1 MRIDELRTKN
11 QESRTNRQE
20 TTKNQE
26 ERTNKGPR
34 NNKENNK
41 GVIIEE
47 LIIEELIIEDRD
59 INNKLYIEII
69 VTV

>member
-1 MRIDELRTKN
+1 MRIDEIRTKN
-11 QESRTNRQE
+11 QESLTNKQE

-26 ERTNKGPR
+26 EITNKGPR
-34 NNKENNK
+34 NNK
-41 GVIIEE
+41 GVIIEK
-47 LIIEELIIEDRD
+47 LIIEDRD

>member
-1 MRIDELRTKN
+1 MRIDEIRTKN
-11 QESRTNRQE
+11 QELITNKQE

-26 ERTNKGPR
+26 EITNKGPR

-41 GVIIEE
+41 GV
-47 LIIEELIIEDRD
+47 IIEELIIEDRD

>member
-1 MRIDELRTKN
+1 MRIDEIRTKN
-11 QESRTNRQE
+11 QESRTNKQE

-26 ERTNKGPR
+26 ERTNKGSR
-34 NNKENNK
+34 NNKENNKENNK
-41 GVIIEE
+41 GV
-47 LIIEELIIEDRD
+47 IIEELIIEDRD

>member
-1 MRIDELRTKN
+1 MRIDEIKTKN
-11 QESRTNRQE
+11 QESITNKQE

-26 ERTNKGPR
+26 EITNKGPR

-41 GVIIEE
+41 GVIIEKST
-47 LIIEELIIEDRD
+47 IEDRD

>member
-1 MRIDELRTKN
+1 MRIDEIKTKN
-11 QESRTNRQE
+11 QESITNKQE

-26 ERTNKGPR
+26 EITNKGPR

-41 GVIIEE
+41 GV
-47 LIIEELIIEDRD
+47 IIEELIIEDRD

>member
-1 MRIDELRTKN
+1 MRIDEIRTKN
-11 QESRTNRQE
+11 QESRTNKQE

-47 LIIEELIIEDRD
+47 LIIEDRD

>member
-11 QESRTNRQE
+11 QESRTNKQE

-47 LIIEELIIEDRD
+47 LIIEDRD

>member
-1 MRIDELRTKN
+1 MRIDEIKTKN
-11 QESRTNRQE
+11 QESITNKQE

-26 ERTNKGPR
+26 EIANKGPR

-41 GVIIEE
+41 GV
-47 LIIEELIIEDRD
+47 IIEELIIEDRD